1 MPTVLGIFAVG
12 LISYILIRKRKLN
25 LPPLAIVFAMSGTV
39 ICSIYMVMFIIQ
51 ISKNFDII
59 EVPFFAIFPIN
70 YILCSLRA
78 QIEVIVANLIA
89 TKMGEV
95 GVREAA
101 SIISEILS
109 KAGFNMNF
117 APVLDLKRLEA
128 DEKEN
133 AFL

>member
-1 MPTVLGIFAVG
+1 MIIVGIDG
-12 LISYILIRKRKLN
+12 
-25 LPPLAIVFAMSGTV
+25 
-39 ICSIYMVMFIIQ
+39 
-51 ISKNFDII
+51 SKI
-59 EVPFFAIFPIN
+59 
-70 YILCSLRA
+70 
-78 QIEVIVANLIA
+78 
-89 TKMGEV
+89 EV

>member
-1 MPTVLGIFAVG
+1 
-12 LISYILIRKRKLN
+12 
-25 LPPLAIVFAMSGTV
+25 MSGTV